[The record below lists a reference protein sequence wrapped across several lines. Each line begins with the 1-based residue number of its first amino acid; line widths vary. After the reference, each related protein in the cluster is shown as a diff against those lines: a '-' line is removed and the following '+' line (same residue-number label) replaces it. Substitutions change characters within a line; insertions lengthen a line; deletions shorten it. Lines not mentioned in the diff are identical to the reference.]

1 MTTHPNVT
9 TRKALLALALS
20 LATMLGVGA
29 ALAQDMGETSTV
41 RVTLTNTSP
50 QVISPP
56 LLIAHDADYAPFLI
70 GGEATPELARLA
82 EDGDASEL
90 AVIARLD
97 PSVAAVVIADGP
109 LPPGQSVTLAV
120 ETSEEQPF
128 LTVLG
133 MLVTTNDAFLVW
145 TGDARELDQMSMTMA
160 DDAMTADGATSMDAS
175 SAMGGM
181 DAMDAMGAAPPPH
194 DAVVRVFDAGSEA
207 NTERCD
213 QIPGPPCGSAGARAL
228 EGAEGHVALH
238 GGILG
243 VGDLDPAEW
252 DWRNPVLEVAAGG

>member
-1 MTTHPNVT
+1 MKTHTHTTIR
-9 TRKALLALALS
+9 RKLLTLALS
-20 LATMLGVGA
+20 LATMLGAGA
-29 ALAQDMGETSTV
+29 ALGQDMAGGGTV

-56 LLIAHDADYAPFLI
+56 LLIAHGSDYAPFLV
-70 GGEATPELARLA
+70 GETAAPELARLA

-90 AVIARLD
+90 AAIARLD
-97 PSVAAVVIADGP
+97 PAVSAAVIVDGP
-109 LPPGQSVTLAV
+109 LPPGESATLEI
-120 ETSEEQPF
+120 ETSDDAPY

-145 TGDARELDQMSMTMA
+145 TGDARELGEMGMA
-160 DDAMTADGATSMDAS
+160 TAETTEMDAT
-175 SAMGGM
+175 AGMGEM
-181 DAMDAMGAAPPPH
+181 AEMAMGAAPPPH

-207 NTERCD
+207 NTESCEH
-213 QIPGPPCGSAGARAL
+213 IPGPPCGSAGARVAD
-228 EGAEGHVALH
+228 GAEGHVALH

-252 DWRNPVLEVAAGG
+252 DWRNPVLEVRAGG

>member
-1 MTTHPNVT
+1 MIPHATTTIHP
-9 TRKALLALALS
+9 KLATLVLS
-20 LATMLGVGA
+20 LATMLGAGA
-29 ALAQDMGETSTV
+29 ALGQDMADAGTV

-56 LLIAHDADYAPFLI
+56 LLIAHGSSYAPFLV

-90 AVIARLD
+90 AAIARLD
-97 PSVAAVVIADGP
+97 PAVTAVVVAGSP
-109 LPPGQSVTLAV
+109 LAPGQSVTIEI
-120 ETSEEQPF
+120 ETSTEAPY
-128 LTVLG
+128 LSVLG

-145 TGDARELDQMSMTMA
+145 TGDARELGEMGMA
-160 DDAMTADGATSMDAS
+160 MDEMAETAAIGDAA
-175 SAMGGM
+175 AMGDM
-181 DAMDAMGAAPPPH
+181 AEMAMGAAPSPH

-207 NTERCD
+207 NTERCEHV
-213 QIPGPPCGSAGARAL
+213 PGPPCGSAGARVVD
-228 EGAEGHVALH
+228 GAEGHVALH

-252 DWRNPVLEVAAGG
+252 DWRNPVLEVRAGG

>member
-1 MTTHPNVT
+1 MTTHPNTTIRPMLVT
-9 TRKALLALALS
+9 LALS

-29 ALAQDMGETSTV
+29 ALGQEMAGGGTV

-56 LLIAHDADYAPFLI
+56 LLIAHGPDYAPFLV
-70 GGEATPELARLA
+70 GDPATPELARLA

-90 AVIARLD
+90 AAIARLD
-97 PSVAAVVIADGP
+97 PAVSAVVIADGP
-109 LPPGQSVTLAV
+109 LPPGESATLEI
-120 ETSEEQPF
+120 ETAEDAPY

-145 TGDARELDQMSMTMA
+145 TGDARQLGEMGMTMGETMEM
-160 DDAMTADGATSMDAS
+160 DETAGTGEMAEM
-175 SAMGGM
+175 
-181 DAMDAMGAAPPPH
+181 AMGAAPPPH

-207 NTERCD
+207 NTESCEH
-213 QIPGPPCGSAGARAL
+213 IPGPPCGSAEVRVAD
-228 EGAEGHVALH
+228 GAEGHIALH

-252 DWRNPVLEVAAGG
+252 DWRNPVLEVGAGG